1 MFMDLELSTTKY
13 SEYTRLSN
21 MRPWTFIS
29 PEKNPPWT
37 RVLDIYFLQ
46 YFSKAL
52 VFYSLKSENSIGT

>member
-13 SEYTRLSN
+13 SESTRLSN

-29 PEKNPPWT
+29 PEKIHP

-46 YFSKAL
+46 YFSQAL
-52 VFYSLKSENSIGT
+52 VFYSLKAENSIGT